1 MTLPTVAEVTA
12 DAEAFVDE
20 HWSDTVTV
28 REWWR
33 ALAEKGYSMPSLS
46 PEDGGLG
53 WTFELVAT
61 LSGVLRDRGVL
72 APPGGIG
79 LLLTAPTV
87 ALRGSADLRR
97 RFLPSVLDGSAGW
110 CQLFSEPQA
119 GSDLAGLQTRAVR
132 DGDEWVVTGQK
143 VWTSMAQYADRGL
156 LLARTD
162 PDAPKHQG
170 ITYFLIRIDQPGV
183 EVRPLVEM
191 TGRAFFNE
199 VFLDGARV
207 DHADVLGEPNTGW
220 SIAND
225 TLRFERA
232 GVGHSGAA
240 GFSAAVPGEKAGH
253 LDRPA
258 AELVARRSAM
268 GTSQVTARI
277 AGRIAGLAAE
287 QGVAGD
293 PLVRQQ
299 LAALHTGARIGAM
312 TAWRAGAERGR
323 ATGVEGNLA
332 KIRTTEGIHRGRAV
346 AGTVAGPALAAGS
359 DGDDDVTVLL
369 RELTLFS
376 PAPSIYS
383 GTDEI
388 QRNLIG
394 ERGLGLP
401 KEPGPDRD
409 TPFRDLPKN

>member
-1 MTLPTVAEVTA
+1 MTLPTVSEVA
-12 DAEAFVDE
+12 AEAEEFVDE
-20 HWSDTVTV
+20 HWSDAVTV

-33 ALAEKGYSMPSLS
+33 ALADRGYSMPALS

-53 WTFELVAT
+53 WPPELVTA
-61 LSGVLRDRGVL
+61 LGKVLRERGAL

-79 LLLTAPTV
+79 MLLTAPTV
-87 ALRGSADLRR
+87 ALRGSAEQRR
-97 RFLPSVLDGSAGW
+97 RFLPSILDGTLGW

-162 PDAPKHQG
+162 LDAPKHQG
-170 ITYFLIRIDQPGV
+170 ITYFLIRMDQPGV

-207 DHADVLGEPNTGW
+207 DHADVLGDPNGGW
-220 SIAND
+220 AIAND
-225 TLRFERA
+225 TLRVERA

-240 GFSAAVPGEKAGH
+240 GFSAAVPGEKSGH

-258 AELVARRSAM
+258 AGFVTRRSAM

-277 AGRIAGLAAE
+277 VGRIAGLAKDR
-287 QGVAGD
+287 GTAGD

-299 LAALHTGARIGAM
+299 LAALHTGAQIGHM

-323 ATGVEGNLA
+323 GTGVEGNLA
-332 KIRTTEGIHRGRAV
+332 KIRTTEGVHRGREIGGAL
-346 AGTVAGPALAAGS
+346 AGPALVAAS
-359 DGDDDVTVLL
+359 DDDDDVTTLL
-369 RELTLFS
+369 RELTVFS

-401 KEPGPDRD
+401 KEPGPSRE